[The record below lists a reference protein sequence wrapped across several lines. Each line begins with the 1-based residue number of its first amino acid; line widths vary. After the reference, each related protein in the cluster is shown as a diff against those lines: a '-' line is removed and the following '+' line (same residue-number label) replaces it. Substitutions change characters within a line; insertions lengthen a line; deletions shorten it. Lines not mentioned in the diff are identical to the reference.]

1 MLLEKTLESPLD
13 SKTKPVNP
21 KGNQSWI
28 FFGRTDIEAEAPILW
43 PPDENSR
50 LTGEDPDA
58 GKDGR
63 QKEKTATEDEMVGWY
78 HLFNRHKLG
87 QTPGDAEGWG
97 SLPCC
102 SPLGHKESERF
113 GNWTTTTAMS
123 PSNGSLFHSE
133 EKLKSLQWLIQ
144 PTMISPLLLL
154 PSPHLKPPPPLAAFP
169 CTSAALFLFKPA
181 RFSPT
186 LGCISCSL
194 CINTLPLHGLQGL
207 LPHLP

>member
-50 LTGEDPDA
+50 LTEEDPDA
-58 GKDGR
+58 GKDGS
-63 QKEKTATEDEMVGWY
+63 QKEKTATEDEMVGW
-78 HLFNRHKLG
+78 LSLIQWT
-87 QTPGDAEGWG
+87 QTWTNSRRCWG
-97 SLPCC
+97 MRQPAVC
-102 SPLGHKESERF
+102 SPWGHKESERF

-144 PTMISPLLLL
+144 PTMISPFLLL

-169 CTSAALFLFKPA
+169 CTSAALLLFKPA

-194 CINTLPLHGLQGL
+194 RINTLPLHGLQGL